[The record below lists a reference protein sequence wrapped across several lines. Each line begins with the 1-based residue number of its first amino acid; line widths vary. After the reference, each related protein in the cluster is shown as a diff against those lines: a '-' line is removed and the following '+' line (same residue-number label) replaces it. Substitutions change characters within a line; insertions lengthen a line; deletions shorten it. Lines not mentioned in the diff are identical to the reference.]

1 MYVAFEGIDTC
12 GKSTQLNILKGKRGD
27 FVYTKEPGGTPLGEK
42 IRELALNFAGIDE
55 KSRFFLFLADRAE
68 HIQKIIL
75 PNSGKILISDRS
87 VISGIAYS
95 IFGGLCKD
103 FVLEASKIA
112 VNSVL
117 PDIVIILWMDE
128 TTLSSRLHN
137 KTNDEIEKQGI
148 QKLLQIQNEMPGIC
162 ETLGIKYHKIDASQN
177 IEAIAKQIEEIIG

>member
-12 GKSTQLNILKGKRGD
+12 GKSTQLGILKERRGD

-42 IRELALNFAGIDE
+42 IRELALNFAGIAE

-75 PNSGKILISDRS
+75 PNKDKTVISDRS
-87 VISGIAYS
+87 VVSGISYS

-103 FVLEASKIA
+103 FVLEASKVA
-112 VNSVL
+112 VDGVL
-117 PDIVIILWMDE
+117 PDIVIILWMDSQ
-128 TTLSSRLHN
+128 TLSDRLCAKAH
-137 KTNDEIEKQGI
+137 DEIEKQGI
-148 QKLLQIQNEMPGIC
+148 EKLLQIQEEMPQIC
-162 ETLGIKYHKIDASQN
+162 ERLRIKYHKIDASQS